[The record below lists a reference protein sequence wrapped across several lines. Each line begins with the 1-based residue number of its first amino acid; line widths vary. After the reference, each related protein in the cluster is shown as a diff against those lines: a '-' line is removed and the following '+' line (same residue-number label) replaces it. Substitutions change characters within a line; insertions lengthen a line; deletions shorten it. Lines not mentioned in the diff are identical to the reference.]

1 MLARRSEGEGP
12 TREIDSLSEGFSM
25 RGFDRAAVLFF
36 LPLALPIIAA
46 AEDFARATPAARTRQ
61 ELVVTNQNLATVV
74 ESRRVN
80 LPSGS
85 LELFWEAV
93 SPSVRTETWTILNAQ
108 EAGVRWLGLTA
119 PLTGEAA
126 GQRWLS
132 SLIGKTVTI
141 TRPGGTKA
149 EGEVLAVHGATPDL
163 VLFRE
168 GSELV
173 YGEPEAR
180 LSVPAETSGEKRPAG
195 LSLKLDSERA
205 GEREIVSR
213 YLVSN
218 LTWEANYA
226 LTLAPEERSGRL
238 EGWFTVDNRTGAEFT
253 PSRLRLLA
261 GTLRTVGQPIA
272 IAGRADMSMMQA
284 SVAQSLPLSESR
296 IYEVPSPSP
305 LPAGRSTFP
314 LAENVTVQLEKRYI
328 VRSNYWVGQNDE
340 SQRLPVAVQYRVETK
355 PLESALPAGV
365 IRVYADGGTVF
376 AGEDSI
382 EHTAEKN
389 DLEIET
395 SEAFDLTARRR
406 QVSFTQT
413 SRFETESSYEVTVA
427 SRKKE
432 PVTVLVRESL
442 PGDWNIVESSLPPKK
457 KSASEVEFGLPVPAG
472 GEAKLTYRVRVR
484 TGR

>member
-1 MLARRSEGEGP
+1 
-12 TREIDSLSEGFSM
+12 M

-61 ELVVTNQNLATVV
+61 ELVVTNQNLATVI
-74 ESRRVN
+74 EARRVS
-80 LPSGS
+80 LPSGNV
-85 LELFWEAV
+85 ELFWEALP
-93 SPSVRTETWTILNAQ
+93 PSARSETWTILNAR
-108 EAGVRWLGLTA
+108 EAEVRWLGLTA

-195 LSLKLDSERA
+195 LSLKLDSQKA
-205 GEREIVSR
+205 GAREIVSR

-261 GTLRTVGQPIA
+261 GVLRVAAQPVPMA
-272 IAGRADMSMMQA
+272 AGRAEMAVMDS

-296 IYEVPSPSP
+296 VYEVPSPSQ

-314 LAENVTVQLEKRYI
+314 LAVNVAVQLEKRYL
-328 VRSNYWVGQNDE
+328 VRSTYWMGQNDE
-340 SQRLPVAVQYRVETK
+340 SQRLPVAVEYRVETK
-355 PLESALPAGV
+355 PLERALPAGIV
-365 IRVYADGGTVF
+365 RVYAEGGNVF
-376 AGEDSI
+376 AGEDRI
-382 EHTAEKN
+382 EHTPEKT

-432 PVTVLVRESL
+432 PVTVLVRENL
-442 PGDWNIVESSLPPKK
+442 PGDWNIVESSVPPKK
-457 KSASEVEFGLPVPAG
+457 KSASVVEFGLPAPAG